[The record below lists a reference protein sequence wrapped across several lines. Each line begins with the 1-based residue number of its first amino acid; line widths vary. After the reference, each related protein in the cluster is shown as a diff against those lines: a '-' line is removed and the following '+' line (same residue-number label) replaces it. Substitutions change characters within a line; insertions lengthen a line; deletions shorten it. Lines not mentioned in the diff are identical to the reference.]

1 MEILTTIRLET
12 ALDIALIFLC
22 SLIIIY
28 LIYNKIKYKHFLLKQ
43 NNVFENNGTSQDF
56 CMHTIR
62 KQVEHGFD
70 NIIQR
75 INIERQNLQ
84 NLHAGH
90 RSIPARNIDNLKTFD
105 YAPEPFQ
112 LGQNAESSTEEKPQ
126 DNYRNIENLAGK
138 GLSVKEIAR
147 KLSISAGEVEL
158 FMKLR
163 EMAT

>member
-12 ALDIALIFLC
+12 VLDIALIFLC
-22 SLIIIY
+22 SLMIIY
-28 LIYNKIKYKHFLLKQ
+28 LIYNKIKYKQFLLKQ
-43 NNVFENNGTSQDF
+43 NSVIENKGTSQDF
-56 CMHTIR
+56 CMLTIR

-90 RSIPARNIDNLKTFD
+90 RSIQTGNIENLKTFD
-105 YAPEPFQ
+105 SAPEPFQ
-112 LGQNAESSTEEKPQ
+112 FGQNAEFSVEEKPQ

-138 GLSVKEIAR
+138 GMSIKDIAR
-147 KLSISAGEVEL
+147 QLNISPGEVEL